1 MATILR
7 SSATGKVSEGTTTT
21 VPSSSSSGSRSWY
34 CWAKPRWSA
43 SNGTLGAV
51 MVDMAEV
58 NQARDVHAP
67 LDFVELGA
75 LTRGLCLLGDGPP
88 SHDAVTSGRNCP
100 HRPEELPTSPGT
112 EDAAEQ
118 AVRSAG
124 RLLRPAAAGRR
135 RSGRPALAGILGCG
149 GGMFERL
156 TEQAR
161 AVVVAGHQEAAEL
174 GHGWIGTEHLVLAL
188 ARLGDDAG
196 ATGPHLLRQLGP
208 DEQAVRDHVLK
219 RLPPTRRRS
228 DHHQLDESPYPAA
241 FRLVL
246 ERASQAALRRGAG
259 SVGSEHLLVG
269 LLEESSCAGARLLAE
284 LGVTLDRVLR
294 QLGQGG
300 TGAAAARPEPA
311 PAGPFEPTVALTAPA
326 VPVLELARWQAVQ
339 DGSGGRVGTQHYLLA
354 LLTQQDALAARLLA
368 SFGVDY
374 ALVKARLMELGEE
387 EPVEPPRPARRPA
400 PGGSR
405 SPTTAASR
413 RWSARW
419 PGCCRRARRSAST
432 ATGTS
437 PGS

>member
-196 ATGPHLLRQLGP
+196 ATGPHL
-208 DEQAVRDHVLK
+208 
-219 RLPPTRRRS
+219 
-228 DHHQLDESPYPAA
+228 HHQLDESPYPAA

-387 EPVEPPRPARRPA
+387 EPVEPPRPAA
-400 PGGSR
+400 PR
-405 SPTTAASR
+405 SPSRTRRVEVPNDGRFEALVGEVARLLPAGAPLGFNSDGDVAWIVTSGNVDLAALVEQ
-413 RWSARW
+413 A
-419 PGCCRRARRSAST
+419 RARIGPSA
-432 ATGTS
+432 
-437 PGS
+437 